1 MNTGIIL
8 HIDHLLCAWGR
19 WSARQRD
26 GGNGYPCVSPMFN
39 DMPKGDA
46 YQSHC
51 PNIDQDQIDTDGAI
65 QRLDQRDRSICV
77 EIYQIGGSVREIASR
92 MGMATTT
99 YNRKVLCLA
108 LPRIHREVM
117 GHLNDIS
124 SGIRKNA

>member
-51 PNIDQDQIDTDGAI
+51 PNVDQDQVDTDGAI
-65 QRLDQRDRSICV
+65 QRLDQRDKILCI
-77 EIYQIGGSVREIASR
+77 EIYQIGGSTREIASR
-92 MGMATTT
+92 LGMARTT
-99 YNRKVLCLA
+99 YERKVLRID
-108 LPRIHREVM
+108 LPRIHRELM

-124 SGIRKNA
+124 AGI

>member
-77 EIYQIGGSVREIASR
+77 EIYQIGGSTREIASR
-92 MGMATTT
+92 MGMARTT
-99 YNRKVLCLA
+99 YERNVLRID

-124 SGIRKNA
+124 AGL

>member
-8 HIDHLLCAWGR
+8 HINHLLCAWGR
-19 WSARQRD
+19 WSARQLD

-51 PNIDQDQIDTDGAI
+51 LNVDQDQVDTDGAI
-65 QRLDQRDRSICV
+65 QRLDQRDKILCI
-77 EIYQIGGSVREIASR
+77 EIYQIGGSTREIASR
-92 MGMATTT
+92 LGMARTT
-99 YNRKVLCLA
+99 YQRNVLRMD
-108 LPRIHREVM
+108 LPRIHRELM

-124 SGIRKNA
+124 AGL

>member
-1 MNTGIIL
+1 MNTGIII
-8 HIDHLLCAWGR
+8 HIEHLLCAWGR

-51 PNIDQDQIDTDGAI
+51 PNIDQDQLDTNEAI
-65 QRLDQRDRSICV
+65 NRLDKDSRVLCI
-77 EIYQIGGSVREIASR
+77 EIYQIGGSGRDIASR
-92 MGMATTT
+92 MRIEQSKWVRHIM
-99 YNRKVLCLA
+99 RVE
-108 LPRIHREVM
+108 LPRIHRELM

-124 SGIRKNA
+124 AGIKKNA